1 MDVTVCMG
9 RGQGQGLGSAF
20 GGVSRSEVGMGGV
33 CSTGG
38 SQTSTL
44 VLDPLGLDAPTDVP
58 AGDESGPA
66 GQAREVS
73 VRVRDACIVQL
84 MQ

>member
-1 MDVTVCMG
+1 MVRWRLLTAGGMDVTVCMG

-44 VLDPLGLDAPTDVP
+44 VLDPFD
-58 AGDESGPA
+58 
-66 GQAREVS
+66 
-73 VRVRDACIVQL
+73 
-84 MQ
+84 